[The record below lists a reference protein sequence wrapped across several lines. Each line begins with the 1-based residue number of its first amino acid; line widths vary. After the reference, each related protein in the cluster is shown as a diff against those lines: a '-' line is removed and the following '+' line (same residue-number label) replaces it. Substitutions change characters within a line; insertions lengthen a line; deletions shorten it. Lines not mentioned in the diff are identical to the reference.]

1 MSVGVSEAGSRGVP
15 VVGVPGA
22 PGVPGVHIGMV
33 PPARDGTGGLISNSP
48 HDS

>member
-15 VVGVPGA
+15 VVGVPG
-22 PGVPGVHIGMV
+22 VPEVPIGMI
-33 PPARDGTGGLISNSP
+33 PPARDGTRGLILNSP